1 MKMKCLIL
9 TLTIGGLLTGTVAGQ
24 DSSQSNA
31 VININVSRTIQ
42 TVNYWARGSTKVDF
56 IGTALMPR
64 ASGEAK
70 VESKSGALAIEAQ
83 FKDLQAPDSF
93 GVPFLVYVL
102 WAITPEGRVA
112 NLGQLEVKDGKGK
125 MSVTTKLQTF
135 GLIVTAEP
143 YFAVTYPSDQV
154 VLENKVRSDTRG
166 AVNPVDAKFELLQRG
181 RYGATLP
188 SIQMDGKAPLDLYQ
202 ARNAVNIAKSQGAEQ
217 YAPEAF
223 AKAAAALAQA
233 EDYQKRKQR
242 NAVPTAARNA
252 VQAAE
257 DARSISVR
265 RQQEEKLASEK
276 KAAADAE
283 AAARAAQEDEAKRRA
298 QAEVAAAQASAA
310 QAQAE
315 ASAAK
320 DAQARAQAEAARVQ
334 AEAARAQAE
343 AQQKQAMDEAAQQ
356 SEAAARAEKEKQELR
371 ARLLEQFNRVLPTT
385 DSPRGLVVN
394 MGDVLFDTGKADLR
408 QPAREALAKLSGIVL
423 NYPTLHLTIEGHT
436 DSTGT
441 EEFNQK
447 LSERRA
453 QNVRDYL
460 VSQGLAADSLT
471 SQGFGQANPVA
482 DNKTAAGRQKNRR
495 VEIVVSGEVIG
506 TKIGQ

>member
-1 MKMKCLIL
+1 MKMKNLML
-9 TLTIGGLLTGTVAGQ
+9 VLTIACLAAGAAFSQ
-24 DSSQSNA
+24 DTSQSGNA

-64 ASGEAK
+64 GTGEAK
-70 VESKSGALAIEAQ
+70 IESKNGSLAIEAQ
-83 FKDLQAPDSF
+83 FKELEAPSSF
-93 GVPFLVYVL
+93 GTPYLVYVL
-102 WAITPEGRVA
+102 WAITTEGRVS
-112 NLGQLEVKDGKGK
+112 NLGQLEVKNGQGK
-125 MSVTTKLQTF
+125 MAVTTKLQTF

-154 VLENKVRSDTRG
+154 VLENKVRSDTKG
-166 AVNPVDAKFELLQRG
+166 AVNPVDAKFTLLQRG
-181 RYGATLP
+181 RYGANLP
-188 SIQMDGKAPLDLYQ
+188 ALQIDDKTPLDLYQ
-202 ARNAVNIAKSQGAEQ
+202 AENAVNIAKSQEAEK

-223 AKAAAALAQA
+223 AKATAALAQA
-233 EDYQKRKQR
+233 EDYQKRKQK

-265 RQQEEKLASEK
+265 RQEEEKAANEK

-283 AAARAAQEDEAKRRA
+283 AAARAAQDAEAKKRA
-298 QAEVAAAQASAA
+298 EAEAA

-315 ASAAK
+315 AASAK
-320 DAQARAQAEAARVQ
+320 DAEARAAAEAAQKSAMAQAEQER
-334 AEAARAQAE
+334 
-343 AQQKQAMDEAAQQ
+343 
-356 SEAAARAEKEKQELR
+356 AAAAKAERDRQELR

-423 NYPTLHLTIEGHT
+423 NYPTLHLTVEGHT

-447 LSERRA
+447 LSEQRA
-453 QNVRDYL
+453 NNVRDYL
-460 VSQGLAADSLT
+460 VSQGLSADSLT
-471 SQGFGQANPVA
+471 AQGFGQADPVA

-506 TKIGQ
+506 TKIGGTQ

>member
-188 SIQMDGKAPLDLYQ
+188 SIQMDGNA
-202 ARNAVNIAKSQGAEQ
+202 ARPVPGAECSE
-217 YAPEAF
+217 Y
-223 AKAAAALAQA
+223 
-233 EDYQKRKQR
+233 
-242 NAVPTAARNA
+242 
-252 VQAAE
+252 
-257 DARSISVR
+257 
-265 RQQEEKLASEK
+265 RQEPGCGAI
-276 KAAADAE
+276 
-283 AAARAAQEDEAKRRA
+283 RA
-298 QAEVAAAQASAA
+298 
-310 QAQAE
+310 
-315 ASAAK
+315 
-320 DAQARAQAEAARVQ
+320 
-334 AEAARAQAE
+334 
-343 AQQKQAMDEAAQQ
+343 
-356 SEAAARAEKEKQELR
+356 
-371 ARLLEQFNRVLPTT
+371 
-385 DSPRGLVVN
+385 
-394 MGDVLFDTGKADLR
+394 
-408 QPAREALAKLSGIVL
+408 
-423 NYPTLHLTIEGHT
+423 
-436 DSTGT
+436 
-441 EEFNQK
+441 
-447 LSERRA
+447 
-453 QNVRDYL
+453 
-460 VSQGLAADSLT
+460 
-471 SQGFGQANPVA
+471 
-482 DNKTAAGRQKNRR
+482 
-495 VEIVVSGEVIG
+495 
-506 TKIGQ
+506 

>member
-181 RYGATLP
+181 RYGANLP
-188 SIQMDGKAPLDLYQ
+188 SIQMDGKTPLDLYQ

-223 AKAAAALAQA
+223 AKATAALAQA

-283 AAARAAQEDEAKRRA
+283 AAARAAQEEEAKRRA
-298 QAEVAAAQASAA
+298 HAEVAAAQASAA